1 MALTG
6 RPMAPVVNPNSWNGR
21 LAEQLRA
28 GRAARGLTRLQV
40 ADKVGTSIAT
50 IQRAESG
57 RDLPTLQM
65 AHAIA
70 DVCLLDGERIE
81 SLWRK
86 ASQRGRKQ
94 HLTRARPLPQIVNAA
109 ELGLALR
116 RVWEMNGRPSAREM
130 ERRAKARIREF
141 GRLSRSTAWRIRER
155 DQPVISKEQ
164 LFAYLVACEV
174 PERRFHLWAETWNR
188 VRQAE
193 SRRDT
198 TGDAR
203 QWALKAAEAEQR
215 VREAGLIPEERFPG
229 GRVPW
234 TVRCRRRTCGQ
245 VSRIRYMDF
254 VAGAYGCRVCA
265 GHPA

>member
-6 RPMAPVVNPNSWNGR
+6 RPMAPVPNLNSWKGR
-21 LAEQLRA
+21 LATALRE
-28 GRAARGLTRLQV
+28 GRIARGLTRPQV
-40 ADKVGTSIAT
+40 ADKVGTSVGT

-57 RDLPTLQM
+57 RGLPTLQM

-70 DVCLLDGERIE
+70 VVCRLDGEQIE

-94 HLTRARPLPQIVNAA
+94 HLTRARPLPQIVNTA

-116 RVWEMNGRPSAREM
+116 RVWEMNGCPSSREM
-130 ERRAKARIREF
+130 ERRAKARVREF
-141 GRLSRSTAWRIRER
+141 GLLSRSTAWRIRER
-155 DQPVISKEQ
+155 DQPVMSKEQ

-174 PERRFHLWAETWNR
+174 PEPRFHLWAGTWQR

-193 SRRDT
+193 SRRNT

-203 QWALKAAEAEQR
+203 QWALRAAEAEQR
-215 VREAGLIPEERFPG
+215 LREAGLDPEERFPG
-229 GRVPW
+229 SRVPW
-234 TVRCRRRTCGQ
+234 TVRCRRRTCRKI
-245 VSRIRYMDF
+245 SRIRYADF
-254 VAGAYGCRVCA
+254 ITGASGCRVCA
-265 GHPA
+265 GQAA